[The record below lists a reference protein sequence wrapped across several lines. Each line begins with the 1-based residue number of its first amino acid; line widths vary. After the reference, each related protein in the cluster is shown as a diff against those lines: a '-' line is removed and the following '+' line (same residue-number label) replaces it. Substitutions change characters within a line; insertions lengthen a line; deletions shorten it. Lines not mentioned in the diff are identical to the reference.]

1 MALIHSG
8 IGVNLFFILIVSALS
23 WYQWA
28 ESEWMEEAKQKL
40 RDRAEASRRRR
51 NHPRRYGSVSDVS
64 SASISND
71 EPSTPHGK
79 PQQKQLQQQHHLQQ
93 LHQEGL
99 EELLPFDDDEEDI
112 SSIDD
117 KSIVK
122 LDEEIEEL
130 MAEQG
135 MRQRKPPK
143 YVAVATGKDGN
154 ADESAC

>member
-1 MALIHSG
+1 MAIVQTG

-71 EPSTPHGK
+71 EPSTQHE
-79 PQQKQLQQQHHLQQ
+79 KQQQQHLQK
-93 LHQEGL
+93 LHHEGL
-99 EELLPFDDDEEDI
+99 EELHTFDDDEEDI

-143 YVAVATGKDGN
+143 YVAVSTSKDGN
-154 ADESAC
+154 AEESAC